1 MEDPM
6 NTENNNDGPNYYE
19 KVKTDA
25 IKNLVFYGISGS
37 VVIWLVAKVSL
48 LTAKILFGALCLVLG
63 IGILNTIWLTVLG
76 LYLVSQGIRESRWTY
91 ASNAVRIIEAAID
104 VVVLSILARLLWTS

>member
-6 NTENNNDGPNYYE
+6 NTENTNDGPNYYE

-25 IKNLVFYGISGS
+25 IKNLVFYGIFGF
-37 VVIWLVAKVSL
+37 VVIWFVAKVSL
-48 LTAKILFGALCLVLG
+48 LTAKILFGVLCLVLG

-76 LYLVSQGIRESRWTY
+76 LYLMFQGTRESRWIY
-91 ASNAVRIIEAAID
+91 ASNAVRLIEAAIY
-104 VVVLSILARLLWTS
+104 VGVLSILARLLWTS